1 MKAGHFNRP
10 INRQIQYN
18 MTTEIEKEKEKLKA
32 AHYGAAADVHA
43 ALNAARAARADIDAA
58 YAAWSAADSTCQDA
72 WKKAGAAYDAYEDY
86 KNKNKLK

>member
-18 MTTEIEKEKEKLKA
+18 MTTEIEIEKEKLKA
-32 AHYGAAADVHA
+32 ARA
-43 ALNAARAARADIDAA
+43 AARAAYDAA
-58 YAAWSAADSTCQDA
+58 SAASADVDAARRAWAVADSTFQDA

-86 KNKNKLK
+86 KKKNKLK